1 MINDIQFLQ
10 AIVPYKSTFVHINKG
25 KNMEKNTEQKADYMN
40 IDLTGYKPYLQAM
53 ARARRVSIT
62 KYIRDLIGADYE
74 ANKEEF
80 RRIYL
85 EEALQAL
92 EEAKNH

>member
-1 MINDIQFLQ
+1 MD
-10 AIVPYKSTFVHINKG
+10 KK
-25 KNMEKNTEQKADYMN
+25 TEQKPDYMN
-40 IDLTGYKPYLQAM
+40 IDVTGYKPYLQTM

-74 ANKEEF
+74 VNKDEF

-85 EEALQAL
+85 EEAMEAL
-92 EEAKNH
+92 EKAKEY

>member
-1 MINDIQFLQ
+1 
-10 AIVPYKSTFVHINKG
+10 
-25 KNMEKNTEQKADYMN
+25 MEKNTEQKPDYMN
-40 IDLTGYKPYLQAM
+40 IDVTGYKPYLQAM

-74 ANKEEF
+74 AHKDEF
-80 RRIYL
+80 RKIYL
-85 EEALQAL
+85 DDAMQAL

>member
-1 MINDIQFLQ
+1 MDTSII
-10 AIVPYKSTFVHINKG
+10 AYKCTFAQLHKAGEVEP
-25 KNMEKNTEQKADYMN
+25 MEKNVEQKQDYMN

-53 ARARRVSIT
+53 DRARRVSIT

-74 ANKEEF
+74 ANKDEF

-85 EEALQAL
+85 EEAIEAL
-92 EEAKNH
+92 EKAKEH

>member
-1 MINDIQFLQ
+1 
-10 AIVPYKSTFVHINKG
+10 
-25 KNMEKNTEQKADYMN
+25 MEKTTEQKQDYMN
-40 IDLTGYKPYLQAM
+40 IDLTGYKPYLQTM

-74 ANKEEF
+74 ANQEEF

>member
-1 MINDIQFLQ
+1 MD
-10 AIVPYKSTFVHINKG
+10 KK
-25 KNMEKNTEQKADYMN
+25 TEQKPDYMN
-40 IDLTGYKPYLQAM
+40 IDVTGYKPYLQTR

-74 ANKEEF
+74 VNKDEF

-85 EEALQAL
+85 EEAMEAL
-92 EEAKNH
+92 EKAKEY